1 MKTKQKL
8 LILVTLIV
16 ICFIGLIRINN
27 KNIVKSV
34 RSERELMTYFKSSGR
49 GSFNTIERL
58 LTLPFSMLID
68 DYYYKG
74 YYERDYYLEDGINY
88 GIKNEAKAK
97 NTYSNRKIIISQAC
111 IDLLK
116 EYKAWQDDYKK
127 KIGKMWKN
135 ENRIFTS
142 KYGTHIH
149 PDTCTDIFCQI
160 IKKYNLPK
168 ITFHEL
174 RHTCTSLLVD
184 NGVNIKAVSLRLGHS
199 NTNTTMNIYTHAYEA
214 SKQQSA
220 DMFDKILKSI

>member
-74 YYERDYYLEDGINY
+74 YYERNYYLEDGINY

-97 NTYSNRKIIISQAC
+97 NTYSNRKTIISQAC

-116 EYKAWQDDYKK
+116 EYKSWQDDYKK

-149 PDTCTDIFCQI
+149 PDTCT
-160 IKKYNLPK
+160 
-168 ITFHEL
+168 
-174 RHTCTSLLVD
+174 SLLID
-184 NGVNIKAVSLRLGHS
+184 NGVNIKAVSLGLGHS